1 MTDALLDE
9 LYALMFLG
17 PDGPLLESRMLLGP
31 ASDASSHFIDAP
43 RPALTRDDMA
53 RVSEQGLL
61 AEVQRL
67 LDDVPPAQSPVVMER
82 IAAIIAALQA
92 EDAKAF
98 DAAAEPSSL
107 SYTLH

>member
-9 LYALMFLG
+9 LYALLFMG
-17 PDGPLLESRMLLGP
+17 PDGPLLESRMLLRP
-31 ASDASSHFIDAP
+31 ASDVGSHFIDAP
-43 RPALTRDDMA
+43 RPALTREDMA
-53 RVSEQGLL
+53 RPSEQGLL

-67 LDDVPPAQSPVVMER
+67 LDDVAPAQKPVVIER
-82 IAAIIAALQA
+82 IAAIIAGLQA
-92 EDAKAF
+92 EGADAS